1 MSYYNYREIKSE
13 FLFFIKKN
21 DNFYREKGLSWCRA

>member
-13 FLFFIKKN
+13 FLFLFKKKMTI
-21 DNFYREKGLSWCRA
+21 FTGKKV